1 MISRKNVLGIAVSAA
16 LFAFAAPIS
25 ANDLDDLDLVEDVVE
40 LVEDVLDLDGLD
52 LGGLDLDG
60 LDLGDLDLGSS
71 CDTCCDTCGTG
82 DDDGGVVGDDNG
94 SDTDVNDNAS
104 DTDSNILTNVLDGSD
119 SDGIDIDDSLDG
131 SPAIIKSNEILNG
144 SDSDVVD
151 ADGDN
156 KVGSD
161 NDIDL
166 GDVL

>member
-1 MISRKNVLGIAVSAA
+1 MITRKNVLGIAVSAA

-25 ANDLDDLDLVEDVVE
+25 ANDLDDLDLVDDVLE

-71 CDTCCDTCGTG
+71 CGTCCDTCGSG
-82 DDDGGVVGDDNG
+82 DGGGVVGDDNA
-94 SDTDVNDNAS
+94 SDTDANDNLS
-104 DTDSNILTNVLDGSD
+104 DTDSNILKDILSGSD

-131 SPAIIKSNEILNG
+131 SQHIVKENEILNG

>member
-16 LFAFAAPIS
+16 LFALAAPAS
-25 ANDLDDLDLVEDVVE
+25 AEGLDVLDSVGD

-52 LGGLDLDG
+52 LDGLGG

-71 CDTCCDTCGTG
+71 CNTCGTG

-104 DTDSNILTNVLDGSD
+104 DSDSNLLTNVLDGSD

-131 SPAIIKSNEILNG
+131 SPAIIKDNDILNG

-156 KVGSD
+156 KIGSD
-161 NDIDL
+161 NDLDL
-166 GDVL
+166 GDLGL